1 MFRYLKTGMAGITA
15 EECDLLENY
24 VILWSIRGNMWL
36 RDTEWTAN
44 PDGYGQEMT
53 PERQQRL
60 AEVNRIREKVR
71 STLLPLSDGLKD
83 RPKARDKAEMLYIFA
98 EESGVPQRL
107 KETAEE
113 LLRQGQAQLAEEYS
127 QLWRILCGVLDQMAE
142 ILGEMELSGEEFA
155 RLLRL
160 VLTQY
165 SVGTIPATLD
175 QVKVSELTRNDRAL
189 GEAAVSAGG
198 QRPCAAPA
206 AVGPRPAGAGGAGGF
221 AAAGHSAV
229 GCGL

>member
-1 MFRYLKTGMAGITA
+1 MLLGAVDAVTGGFRREDMFRYLKTGMAGITA

-60 AEVNRIREKVR
+60 VEINRIREKVR

-98 EESGVPQRL
+98 EESGVPQR
-107 KETAEE
+107 
-113 LLRQGQAQLAEEYS
+113 
-127 QLWRILCGVLDQMAE
+127 
-142 ILGEMELSGEEFA
+142 
-155 RLLRL
+155 
-160 VLTQY
+160 
-165 SVGTIPATLD
+165 
-175 QVKVSELTRNDRAL
+175 
-189 GEAAVSAGG
+189 
-198 QRPCAAPA
+198 
-206 AVGPRPAGAGGAGGF
+206 
-221 AAAGHSAV
+221 
-229 GCGL
+229 